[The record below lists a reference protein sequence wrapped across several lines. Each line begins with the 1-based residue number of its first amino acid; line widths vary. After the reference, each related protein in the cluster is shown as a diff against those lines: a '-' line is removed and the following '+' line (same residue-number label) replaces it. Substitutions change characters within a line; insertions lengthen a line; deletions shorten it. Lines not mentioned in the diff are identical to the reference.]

1 MARKTERKGN
11 TIKRPEK
18 RCVPLTSLWSCVH
31 VCCSARSSTGVALWI
46 KQAKNGGICNVSVC
60 CLGGGG
66 EILMENSRRG
76 VRNALW
82 NLTLLQAK
90 MCVFPNPISDL
101 TEVLREEWYKTYP
114 MQVHG
119 AEEYKTL
126 RYVRPKESKYFWIS
140 DTERLH
146 VAMRSAGKLLQ
157 TVPKLILQL
166 LLTGWV
172 IDLRVKDT
180 EKAV

>member
-1 MARKTERKGN
+1 MFMS
-11 TIKRPEK
+11 
-18 RCVPLTSLWSCVH
+18 V
-31 VCCSARSSTGVALWI
+31 
-46 KQAKNGGICNVSVC
+46 VSV
-60 CLGGGG
+60 G
-66 EILMENSRRG
+66 EERYLWKIREG
-76 VRNALW
+76 VCG
-82 NLTLLQAK
+82 TLCETWLQAK